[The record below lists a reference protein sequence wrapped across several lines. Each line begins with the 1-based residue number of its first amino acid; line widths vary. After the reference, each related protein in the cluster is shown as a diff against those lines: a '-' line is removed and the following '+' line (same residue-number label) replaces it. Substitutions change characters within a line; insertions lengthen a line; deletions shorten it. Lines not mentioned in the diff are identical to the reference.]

1 MTESGRRSTT
11 QPAIPTRTA
20 PQRRRRRRNFQKY
33 GLEKHSRIY
42 KQDLNPAISRGRVD
56 ILVYIFFIFFDEK
69 DYFIVIF

>member
-11 QPAIPTRTA
+11 QPAIPRRTA
-20 PQRRRRRRNFQKY
+20 PQRRRRRNFQKY
-33 GLEKHSRIY
+33 GSEKHSRIY
-42 KQDLNPAISRGRVD
+42 KQDLNPSISRGRVD